1 MGGLP
6 TLREAELALRCAVVD
21 ENGDI
26 TISNA
31 VAQRI
36 RLELELLRATSA
48 GHKARIADG
57 VQQARAELDDFMRR
71 RGAS

>member
-1 MGGLP
+1 MSGLP

-26 TISNA
+26 TISDV

-36 RLELELLRATSA
+36 RLELELLRATAA
-48 GHKARIADG
+48 GHRARVMDAIEH
-57 VQQARAELDDFMRR
+57 AEE
-71 RGAS
+71 AS